1 MANNKLNNNENI
13 LIKVDQN
20 NLIYVDPNSVVVNG
34 EVQARNVKQENL
46 VMYVNLEA
54 DLIPRTVLTSDDKES
69 TMTSVAKGTFNL
81 LKPESGTF
89 DSSWTE
95 SYVGKDN
102 KFLNGT
108 FISSQ
113 KYDESA
119 QAFGIES
126 ITINVKGGNFIPQI
140 NINFIDV
147 RGKTLFESPEN
158 SPYKAFFHL
167 PWPIFYLTVKGYYG
181 KAIRYR
187 LHMTKFTSRFNES
200 NGNFEVNTTFVG
212 STYAFLNEIPLM
224 GILNAPYM
232 YLTENDKPTKYN
244 PKTGTYQ
251 KSVSKTSRGFVLLK
265 SIYEEYVQLG
275 YLPKVFLEKPRT
287 LREVIIIAS
296 TLDRILEREILD
308 QAVDMRVFTGIK
320 EFEKVIENF
329 ESYVTNWG
337 KRHLSTEFF
346 KKGDV
351 NNPTVYYKLASTE
364 NNDLKNIINTN
375 PKKTNTLEYGI
386 KNYIEELKK
395 TKVFA
400 EDLIKNGGADFKKI
414 FLSFGTQIK
423 EIDKYI
429 DAENGIYGVSIG
441 QILGDIHVISNSFL
455 TEKTKVQNKVEQ
467 EMNRII
473 KDKDKGIGFEPTIRN
488 IFGVIMANAEVYIR
502 LLKDV
507 HRKAYE
513 VSKERA
519 ELIGKLSDESTGEA
533 IYPWPEIKKQSS
545 TQKKILAYP
554 RDPELV
560 NKLQSD
566 NPRLWPEI
574 DFLENYHSIATK
586 KLDTLSDKE
595 GGVQNISFV
604 LEGDAETKEN
614 IKVSSLFQLLEYAP
628 YVNKSL
634 APLFYEMW
642 ERAKLI
648 TSMESFN
655 DDVIK
660 ELANIEFENIQKL
673 TKEDFDV
680 IDVLKGTSTQELLRS
695 QLYVTSPFD
704 RYPYYQDQLPTTDY
718 IKNLYVAPYKI
729 EQYGTAK
736 KNIDV
741 KNKFPNLTN
750 QLSNYYLESYRKNI
764 FPYSSDTYLRYV
776 DRVNYGD
783 ENFYFDGLLEV
794 NTIEGLISS
803 NIKKG
808 ESWVESDYVENI
820 FDRKLFIGP
829 NGEGDYILNTPYFHN
844 QLFND
849 SKKSELH
856 GKYSG
861 SAYLLLNSLPFL
873 ELSSMI
879 SGTTRI
885 SSLFKEIGATH
896 YIPYHLM
903 LKWGSIYHRHK
914 KFLLENVDILTGC
927 TTSNTTNA
935 IDGNKFFDID
945 SEIDNVYTTRD
956 LNNTSITE
964 VDVKYSDDIDVGFH
978 PYYQSVFHQIINGY
992 VTYNSNDSTTQFYNN
1007 NINGSLN
1014 YYKRTKSNR
1023 KYWTAFV
1030 NNEINV
1036 PNNTFYTLLPS
1047 DGFNDKGNLLI
1058 DNINDDR
1065 ESNLRLIWKDVSIN
1079 TTGDASYTGKTFAGP
1094 SEYMLTD
1101 NEDTFRDNLFAIDG
1115 DAYRKVY
1122 DLISTFSPS
1131 ILNEFERLFLDFAT
1145 EKISEQTPIKLFSDI
1160 KYDNFQSLLK
1170 SLVTVDSKSD
1180 DPTNVDLLLK
1190 KLKDGQ
1196 VEKLK
1201 TITIDILKDNNLMK
1215 FTMGNPKEIEP
1226 YVWEGFSMVD
1236 KNNKFS
1242 YNQYSE
1248 TQYTLGETID
1258 GVYTPGTKDLL
1269 RLYIGDYPETGT
1281 DFYKQFFIIN
1291 DIELIEDNILQ
1302 FRPLIYVYAGYVNEL
1317 VKKYKKENNDT
1328 LVGFTY
1334 PKKSDFQKYIRD
1346 NIILKTKLGNEVSG
1360 TANRLSLYLTTLTSK
1375 FPTLE
1380 TKNVGQKITWEQGY
1394 NDNPLK
1400 LEQYNYFKLFN
1411 DRWVA
1416 GNSLGQ
1422 RLLVEE
1428 FLYLDKANKDIGGLA
1443 YLTLEKLL
1451 PLIDPKNEKANLYSV
1466 ISMLIQGTGFDMRA
1480 LPAYVNFYGTNY
1492 STKGRVT
1499 ASKKVANNLFGTF
1512 LDVDYQ
1518 ESSPKVVLQYTGPTS
1533 KHLDMKD
1540 VSKDKYFFKDD
1551 SFNIGDPHN
1560 NPLIITIPEVFGN
1573 ADLSQSN
1580 KVVAFEISVGDQHQS
1595 IFKSVQLDQAS
1606 IKNTTESF
1614 IVQENLG
1621 RSETGSAAHQVDIGL
1636 FDIYRQ
1642 SSYTCEVTCMGNVMI
1657 QPTMFFYL
1665 KNIPMFR
1672 GSYWITEVNH
1682 NIRGN
1687 NISTSFK
1694 GVRIPQ
1700 ATLPDPK
1707 DSFLASYRVL
1717 FDSIT
1722 NKAIARQK
1730 EEEGRLKGP
1739 KQYETTL
1746 GTPEGNY
1753 TIDKGDAKKVIA
1765 GEVDVA
1771 EAGMNE
1777 FGVRYNGFNGEKY
1790 IQKVTLNGV
1799 EYLRAIVTIMDG
1811 TNYKIDNTNTMSVLN
1826 YTEKIKVTGSTEDST
1841 TITWKDVK
1849 DNNPKGLYYG
1859 VRFDM
1864 GNVPIKPQGD
1874 QVLKSTVT
1882 FFKPH
1887 ATNKTVGKGITI
1899 EPWVAGNLITPNNIR
1914 GPVIVGPNVNGY
1926 GITLSSE
1933 LARKIGVGE
1942 GDVVYFQMK

>member
-46 VMYVNLEA
+46 VMFVNLEA
-54 DLIPRTVLTSDDKES
+54 DLIPRTILTSDDKQT

-81 LKPESGTF
+81 LKPKSGEF
-89 DSSWTE
+89 DTSWTNA
-95 SYVGKDN
+95 Y
-102 KFLNGT
+102 NGT
-108 FISSQ
+108 DIPLFNQ
-113 KYDESA
+113 TLVLNNKNDTTA
-119 QAFGIES
+119 QSFGIES
-126 ITINVKGGNFIPQI
+126 ITINIKGGNFIPQI
-140 NINFIDV
+140 NINFVDV
-147 RGKTLFESPEN
+147 RGKTLFESPDN

-187 LHMTKFTSRFNES
+187 LHMTKFSSKFNES
-200 NGNFEVNTTFVG
+200 NGNFEVSTTFVG
-212 STYAFLNEIPLM
+212 STYAFLNEIPIM

-232 YLTENDKPTKYN
+232 YLTGNDKPTKYN

-251 KSVSKTSRGFVLLK
+251 KSVSKTSKGFILLK
-265 SIYEEYVQLG
+265 SIYEEYVQKG
-275 YLPKVFLEKPRT
+275 YLPEVFLEKPKT
-287 LREVIIIAS
+287 LREIIVIAG
-296 TLDRILEREILD
+296 TLDKILEREILD

-329 ESYVTNWG
+329 ELYIKNWG
-337 KRHLSTEFF
+337 NKHLSKEYFTVGSGE
-346 KKGDV
+346 
-351 NNPTVYYKLASTE
+351 NAIVYYKLAPE
-364 NNDLKNIINTN
+364 EKNALTN
-375 PKKTNTLEYGI
+375 VTNQNVKVTDTLEKGI
-386 KNYIEELKK
+386 KNFVEELKK
-395 TKVFA
+395 TKFFA
-400 EDLIKNGGADFKKI
+400 EDLVKNGGADFKKI

-423 EIDKYI
+423 
-429 DAENGIYGVSIG
+429 GIKEYYSKNANDSQYGIAIG
-441 QILGDIHVISNSFL
+441 QILGDIHVISNSFVK
-455 TEKTKVQNKVEQ
+455 EKTKVQNKVEQ

-488 IFGVIMANAEVYIR
+488 IFGVILANAEVYVR

-513 VSKERA
+513 VSNERSK
-519 ELIGKLSDESTGEA
+519 LIGKLSDESVGSA

-545 TQKKILAYP
+545 TKQKILAYP

-560 NKLQSD
+560 SKLQSD

-595 GGVQNISFV
+595 GGVQNITFV
-604 LEGDAETKEN
+604 LEGDVETKET
-614 IKVSSLFQLLEYAP
+614 IKVSSLFQLLDYAP

-634 APLFYEMW
+634 GSLFYEMW
-642 ERAKLI
+642 ERAKII
-648 TSMESFN
+648 TSTGSF
-655 DDVIK
+655 DDNVIK
-660 ELANIEFENIQKL
+660 ELALNEFENIEKL

-680 IDVLKGTSTQELLRS
+680 IDVLKDVSTQETLRTY
-695 QLYVTSPFD
+695 LYKTSPFD
-704 RYPYYQDQLPTTDY
+704 RYPYYQDQLPTTEY
-718 IKNLYVAPYKI
+718 IKNLYSAPYKI
-729 EQYGTAK
+729 EQYSGSK
-736 KNIDV
+736 KNVDV
-741 KNKFPNLTN
+741 KNKFPYLTN

-776 DRVNYGD
+776 DRVEYGD
-783 ENFYFDGLLEV
+783 ENFYYDGLLEV
-794 NTIEGLISS
+794 NTVEGLISS
-803 NIKKG
+803 NVKTG
-808 ESWVESDYVENI
+808 ESWVESDYTENI

-844 QLFND
+844 QLFSD
-849 SKKSELH
+849 YKRPELH

-861 SAYLLLNSLPFL
+861 SAFLLLNSLPFL

-903 LKWGSIYHRHK
+903 LKWGSQYHRYK
-914 KFLLENVDILTGC
+914 KYITENVDILTGC
-927 TTSNTTNA
+927 TTSNVTKSIN
-935 IDGNKFFDID
+935 GNNFFDVGSHANYI
-945 SEIDNVYTTRD
+945 YTARD
-956 LNNTSITE
+956 LNNTTVTDE
-964 VDVKYSDDIDVGFH
+964 DVRYSDNVDVGFH
-978 PYYQSVFHQIINGY
+978 PYYQSVFHQIVNGY
-992 VTYNSNDSTTQFYNN
+992 NTYDSSNSLESFYDNN
-1007 NINGSLN
+1007 VDGKIS
-1014 YYKRTKSNR
+1014 YYKRTKSNK

-1030 NNEINV
+1030 NNKISV
-1036 PNNTFYTLLPS
+1036 PTHTYYTILPS

-1065 ESNLRLIWKDVSIN
+1065 QSNLRLIWKDVAIN
-1079 TTGDASYTGKTFAGP
+1079 TKGDASYTGKTFAGP
-1094 SEYMLTD
+1094 GEYILTD

-1115 DAYRKVY
+1115 DVYRKVY
-1122 DLISTFSPS
+1122 DLISTFSPYV
-1131 ILNEFERLFLDFAT
+1131 LDEFERLFLDFAT
-1145 EKISEQTPIKLFSDI
+1145 EKISEQTPIKLFSEI
-1160 KYDNFQSLLK
+1160 KHDNFQSLLK

-1180 DPTNVDLLLK
+1180 DSTNVDLLLK
-1190 KLKDGQ
+1190 KIKDGQ

-1201 TITIDILKDNNLMK
+1201 TVTEEILKDNNLIK

-1226 YVWEGFSMVD
+1226 YVWEGFSKVD

-1242 YNQYSE
+1242 YKEYNGLE
-1248 TQYTLGETID
+1248 NE
-1258 GVYTPGTKDLL
+1258 DLL
-1269 RLYIGDYPETGT
+1269 KLYVGDYPDSGT
-1281 DFYKQFFIIN
+1281 NQYQNFFVVN
-1291 DIELIEDNILQ
+1291 DIEMSEENILQ
-1302 FRPLIYVYAGYVNEL
+1302 FRPLIYIYAGYV
-1317 VKKYKKENNDT
+1317 
-1328 LVGFTY
+1328 
-1334 PKKSDFQKYIRD
+1334 KSGGTNTKNAFQQYIRD
-1346 NIILKTKLGNEVSG
+1346 SIILKNKSGNEVSG
-1360 TANRLSLYLTTLTSK
+1360 SANRLSLFLTTLTSK
-1375 FPTLE
+1375 FPTLTGKAKGE
-1380 TKNVGQKITWEQGY
+1380 KITWEQGY
-1394 NDNPLK
+1394 NDTQLK

-1411 DRWVA
+1411 DRWIA

-1422 RLLVEE
+1422 RLLIEE
-1428 FLYLDKANKDIGGLA
+1428 FLFLDKANKDIGNVA

-1451 PLIDPKNEKANLYSV
+1451 PLIDPKNENANLYSV

-1492 STKGRVT
+1492 SNKGRVT

-1518 ESSPKVVLQYTGPTS
+1518 ESSPKIVLQYTGPTS

-1551 SFNIGDPHN
+1551 SFNIGDPNN

-1580 KVVAFEISVGDQHQS
+1580 KVVAFEISVGDQNQS
-1595 IFKSVQLDQAS
+1595 IFKSVQLDQSS
-1606 IKNTTESF
+1606 IRNTTESF

-1717 FDSIT
+1717 FDTIT
-1722 NKAIARQK
+1722 NKAVARQK
-1730 EEEGRLKGP
+1730 EEESRLEGP

-1753 TIDKGDAKKVIA
+1753 TVDKGGAKKVIA

-1799 EYLRAIVTIMDG
+1799 EYLRAIATIMDSK
-1811 TNYKIDNTNTMSVLN
+1811 NYPIEDTNTMSVLN
-1826 YTEKIKVTGSTEDST
+1826 YTEKIKVTGTTENSTA
-1841 TITWKDVK
+1841 ITWKEVK

-1864 GNVPIKPQGD
+1864 GNVPIRPQGD

-1887 ATNKTVGKGITI
+1887 PTNKTVGNGVSIAPWSVGNTI
-1899 EPWVAGNLITPNNIR
+1899 NPNNIR
-1914 GPVIVGPNVNGY
+1914 GPVMVGPNVNGY

>member
-54 DLIPRTVLTSDDKES
+54 DLIPRTILTSDDKES
-69 TMTSVAKGTFNL
+69 TMTSVSKGTFNL
-81 LKPESGTF
+81 LKPQSGTF
-89 DSSWTE
+89 DTSWTNA
-95 SYVGKDN
+95 Y
-102 KFLNGT
+102 NGT
-108 FISSQ
+108 DIPISNQ
-113 KYDESA
+113 TLVLNNKNDTTA
-119 QAFGIES
+119 QSFGIDS
-126 ITINVKGGNFIPQI
+126 ITINIKGGNFIPQI

-167 PWPIFYLTVKGYYG
+167 PWPIFYLTVKGFYG

-187 LHMTKFTSRFNES
+187 LHMTKFSSRFNES
-200 NGNFEVNTTFVG
+200 NGNFEINTTFVG
-212 STYAFLNEIPLM
+212 STYAFLNEIPIM

-244 PKTGTYQ
+244 PKTSTYQ
-251 KSVSKTSRGFVLLK
+251 KSVSKTSRGYVLLK
-265 SIYEEYVQLG
+265 SIYEEYVQAG
-275 YLPKVFLEKPRT
+275 YLPKIFLEKPKT
-287 LREVIIIAS
+287 LREIIVIAG
-296 TLDRILEREILD
+296 TLDKILEREILD

-329 ESYVTNWG
+329 ELFVANWG
-337 KRHLSTEFF
+337 KKYLSGEFF
-346 KKGDV
+346 KRGNPDD
-351 NNPTVYYKLASTE
+351 PTVYYKLAASE
-364 NNDLKNIINTN
+364 KNGLNNVINKD
-375 PKKTNTLEYGI
+375 PKKTGTLQYGI
-386 KNYIEELKK
+386 KNYVAELKK
-395 TKVFA
+395 VKIFA
-400 EDLIKNGGADFKKI
+400 EDLVKNGGADFKKI

-429 DAENGIYGVSIG
+429 ENDNGQFGITIG
-441 QILGDIHVISNSFL
+441 QILGDIHIISNSFL
-455 TEKTKVQNKVEQ
+455 FEKQKVQKKVEE

-488 IFGVIMANAEVYIR
+488 IFGVIMANAEVYVR

-507 HRKAYE
+507 HRKAYD
-513 VSKERA
+513 VSKERST
-519 ELIGKLSDESTGEA
+519 LIGKLSDESIGSA

-545 TQKKILAYP
+545 TKQKILAYP

-595 GGVQNISFV
+595 GGIQNISFI
-604 LEGDAETKEN
+604 LEGDSETKETV
-614 IKVSSLFQLLEYAP
+614 KVSSLFQLLEYAP

-634 APLFYEMW
+634 GPLFYEIW

-648 TSMESFN
+648 TSIESFDEN
-655 DDVIK
+655 VIK
-660 ELANIEFENIQKL
+660 ELANNEFENIEKL

-680 IDVLKGTSTQELLRS
+680 IDILKGISTQEQLRA
-695 QLYVTSPFD
+695 QLFVTSPFD

-718 IKNLYVAPYKI
+718 IKNLYTKPFKI
-729 EQYGTAK
+729 EQYSTAK

-741 KNKFPNLTN
+741 KSKFTNLTS
-750 QLSNYYLESYRKNI
+750 QLSNYNLESYRKNI

-776 DRVNYGD
+776 DRVEYGD
-783 ENFYFDGLLEV
+783 ENFYYDGLLEV
-794 NTIEGLISS
+794 NTVEGLVSS
-803 NIKKG
+803 TVNKG

-820 FDRKLFIGP
+820 FDRKLFIGQ
-829 NGEGDYILNTPYFHN
+829 NSEGDYILNTPYFHN
-844 QLFND
+844 QLYYD
-849 SKKSELH
+849 YSEKKELH

-873 ELSSMI
+873 ELSSMTL
-879 SGTTRI
+879 GTTRI

-903 LKWGSIYHRHK
+903 LKWGSQYHRYK
-914 KFLLENVDILTGC
+914 KYITENVDILTGC
-927 TTSNTTNA
+927 TTSNVTNS
-935 IDGNKFFDID
+935 IDGNKFFDIG
-945 SEIDNVYTTRD
+945 SNANYIYTARD
-956 LNNTSITE
+956 LNNTTVTDE
-964 VDVKYSDDIDVGFH
+964 DVRYSDGIDVGFH
-978 PYYQSVFHQIINGY
+978 PYYQSVFHQIVNGY
-992 VTYNSNDSTTQFYNN
+992 NTYDSNDSLDSFYDSNLS
-1007 NINGSLN
+1007 GKTC

-1023 KYWTAFV
+1023 KYWTAFT
-1030 NNEINV
+1030 NNKNFV
-1036 PNNTFYTLLPS
+1036 PTNTFYTLLPS

-1058 DNINDDR
+1058 ENINDDR
-1065 ESNLRLIWKDVSIN
+1065 QSNLRLIWKDVTVN
-1079 TTGDASYTGKTFAGP
+1079 TTGDASYTGKTFASP
-1094 SEYMLTD
+1094 SEYILTD
-1101 NEDTFRDNLFAIDG
+1101 NEDTFRDNIFAIDG
-1115 DAYRKVY
+1115 DVYRKVY

-1131 ILNEFERLFLDFAT
+1131 ILNEFETLFLDFAT

-1160 KYDNFQSLLK
+1160 KHDNFQSLLK

-1180 DPTNVDLLLK
+1180 DPTDVDLLLK
-1190 KLKDGQ
+1190 KIKDGQ

-1201 TITIDILKDNNLMK
+1201 TVTQDILKENNLIK
-1215 FTMGNPKEIEP
+1215 FTMGNPKEVEP
-1226 YVWEGFSMVD
+1226 YVWEGFSKVD
-1236 KNNKFS
+1236 KNNKFT
-1242 YNQYSE
+1242 YKQYVELENQ
-1248 TQYTLGETID
+1248 
-1258 GVYTPGTKDLL
+1258 DLIK
-1269 RLYIGDYPETGT
+1269 LYIGDYPDSGT
-1281 DFYKQFFIIN
+1281 NHYENFFVIN
-1291 DIELIEDNILQ
+1291 DIEMTEENILQ
-1302 FRPLIYVYAGYVNEL
+1302 FRPLIYIYAGYVNEL
-1317 VKKYKKENNDT
+1317 VKKYKKENNNT

-1334 PKKSDFQKYIRD
+1334 PKKSDFQQYIKEKV
-1346 NIILKTKLGNEVSG
+1346 ILKNTLGNEVLGSV
-1360 TANRLSLYLTTLTSK
+1360 NRFSLYLTILTSK
-1375 FPTLE
+1375 FPTLVS
-1380 TKNVGQKITWEQGY
+1380 KNVGQKITWEQGY

-1422 RLLVEE
+1422 RLLIEE
-1428 FLYLDKANKDIGGLA
+1428 FLFLDKANKDIGGLA

-1451 PLIDPKNEKANLYSV
+1451 PLIDPKNEKSNLYSV

-1480 LPAYVNFYGTNY
+1480 LPAYVNFYGANY
-1492 STKGRVT
+1492 STKGKIT

-1518 ESSPKVVLQYTGPTS
+1518 ESSPKIVLQYTGPTS

-1551 SFNIGDPHN
+1551 SFNIGDPNN

-1606 IKNTTESF
+1606 IRNTTESF

-1621 RSETGSAAHQVDIGL
+1621 RSETGSAAQQVDIGL

-1687 NISTSFK
+1687 NITTTFK

-1717 FDSIT
+1717 FDTIT
-1722 NKAIARQK
+1722 NKAVARQK
-1730 EEEGRLKGP
+1730 EEESRLKGP

-1765 GEVDVA
+1765 NEVDVA

-1799 EYLRAIVTIMDG
+1799 EYLRAVATIMDG
-1811 TNYKIDNTNTMSVLN
+1811 KIYKIDDTNTMSVLN
-1826 YTEKIKVTGSTEDST
+1826 YTEKIEVSGITEDSR

-1874 QVLKSTVT
+1874 QVLKSTIT

-1887 ATNKTVGKGITI
+1887 PTNNTVGNGVSIP
-1899 EPWVAGNLITPNNIR
+1899 PWKSDDIINSKNIR

-1942 GDVVYFQMK
+1942 GDVVYFQMN

>member
-54 DLIPRTVLTSDDKES
+54 DLIPRTVLTSDDKQT

-81 LKPESGTF
+81 LKPQSGEY

-95 SYVGKDN
+95 SYVGKDS
-102 KFLNGT
+102 KFFNGT
-108 FISSQ
+108 FINSQ

-126 ITINVKGGNFIPQI
+126 ITINIKGGNFIPQI
-140 NINFIDV
+140 NINFVDV

-167 PWPIFYLTVKGYYG
+167 PWPIFYLTVKGFYG

-187 LHMTKFTSRFNES
+187 LHMTKFSSRFNES
-200 NGNFEVNTTFVG
+200 NGNFEINTTFVG

-275 YLPKVFLEKPRT
+275 YLPKVFLEKPKT
-287 LREVIIIAS
+287 LREIIVIAS

-320 EFEKVIENF
+320 EFEKIIENF
-329 ESYVTNWG
+329 ETFVTNWG
-337 KRHLSTEFF
+337 KLHLSKEFF
-346 KKGDV
+346 KKGTAE
-351 NNPTVYYKLASTE
+351 NPTVYYKLAPSE
-364 NNDLKNIINTN
+364 KNELTHVINEN
-375 PKKTNTLEYGI
+375 PKKTNTLQYGI
-386 KNYIEELKK
+386 KNYVAELKK

-429 DAENGIYGVSIG
+429 DTENGIYGVSIG
-441 QILGDIHVISNSFL
+441 GILGDIHVISNSFL

-513 VSKERA
+513 VSNERA
-519 ELIGKLSDESTGEA
+519 KLIGKLSDESTGEA

-545 TQKKILAYP
+545 TKQKILAYP

-566 NPRLWPEI
+566 DPRLWPEI

-614 IKVSSLFQLLEYAP
+614 IKVSSIFQLLEYAP

-634 APLFYEMW
+634 APLFYEIW

-648 TSMESFN
+648 TSMESF
-655 DDVIK
+655 DDNVIK
-660 ELANIEFENIQKL
+660 ELATIEFENIQKL

-680 IDVLKGTSTQELLRS
+680 IDVLKGISTQELLRG

-718 IKNLYVAPYKI
+718 IKNLYVTPYKI
-729 EQYGTAK
+729 EQYSTTK

-741 KNKFPNLTN
+741 KNKFSHLTK
-750 QLSNYYLESYRKNI
+750 QLSNYSLESYRKNI

-783 ENFYFDGLLEV
+783 ENFYYDGLLEV
-794 NTIEGLISS
+794 NTVEGLVSS
-803 NIKKG
+803 NVKNG
-808 ESWVESDYVENI
+808 TSWVELDYVENI

-844 QLFND
+844 QLFYD
-849 SKKSELH
+849 CKKSELH

-927 TTSNTTNA
+927 TTSNITNP
-935 IDGNKFFDID
+935 IDGNKFFDIG
-945 SEIDNVYTTRD
+945 SHANYVYTARD
-956 LNNTSITE
+956 LNNTTVTDE
-964 VDVKYSDDIDVGFH
+964 DVRYSDGIDVGFH
-978 PYYQSVFHQIINGY
+978 PYYQSVFHNIINGY
-992 VTYNSNDSTTQFYNN
+992 NTYDSNDSLQSFYDKNVDGK
-1007 NINGSLN
+1007 IS

-1030 NNEINV
+1030 NNKISV
-1036 PNNTFYTLLPS
+1036 PNNTYYTLLPS

-1058 DNINDDR
+1058 DNITDDR
-1065 ESNLRLIWKDVSIN
+1065 QSNLRLIWKDVTIN
-1079 TTGDASYTGKTFAGP
+1079 TTGDVSYTGKTFAGP
-1094 SEYMLTD
+1094 SEYILTD
-1101 NEDTFRDNLFAIDG
+1101 NEDTFRDNIFAIDG
-1115 DAYRKVY
+1115 DVYRKVY

-1131 ILNEFERLFLDFAT
+1131 ILNEFETLFLDFAT

-1160 KYDNFQSLLK
+1160 KHDNFQSLLK

-1180 DPTNVDLLLK
+1180 DPTNIDLLLK
-1190 KLKDGQ
+1190 KIKDGQ

-1201 TITIDILKDNNLMK
+1201 TVTQDILKDNNLMK

-1226 YVWEGFSMVD
+1226 YVWEGFSKID
-1236 KNNKFS
+1236 KNSKFK
-1242 YNQYSE
+1242 YNQYNGLDN
-1248 TQYTLGETID
+1248 Q
-1258 GVYTPGTKDLL
+1258 DLIK
-1269 RLYIGDYPETGT
+1269 LYIGDYPDSGT
-1281 DFYKQFFIIN
+1281 NHYENFFVIN
-1291 DIELIEDNILQ
+1291 DIEMSEENILQ
-1302 FRPLIYVYAGYVNEL
+1302 FRPLIYIFAGYIKSGGTNT
-1317 VKKYKKENNDT
+1317 KEA
-1328 LVGFTY
+1328 
-1334 PKKSDFQKYIRD
+1334 FQSYIRE
-1346 NIILKTKLGNEVSG
+1346 NVILKNTLGNEVSG
-1360 TANRLSLYLTTLTSK
+1360 SANRLSLYLTTLTSK
-1375 FPTLE
+1375 FPSLE

-1400 LEQYNYFKLFN
+1400 LEQYNHFKLFN

-1443 YLTLEKLL
+1443 YLTLDKLL

-1518 ESSPKVVLQYTGPTS
+1518 ESSPKVVLQYSGPTS

-1580 KVVAFEISVGDQHQS
+1580 KVVAFEISVGDQNQS
-1595 IFKSVQLDQAS
+1595 IFKSVQLDQSS
-1606 IKNTTESF
+1606 IRNTTESF

-1665 KNIPMFR
+1665 KNIPLFR
-1672 GSYWITEVNH
+1672 GSYWITEVDH

-1687 NISTSFK
+1687 NIMTSFK
-1694 GVRIPQ
+1694 GVRIPH
-1700 ATLPDPK
+1700 ASLPDPK

-1717 FDSIT
+1717 FESIT

-1730 EEEGRLKGP
+1730 EEESRLKGP

-1753 TIDKGDAKKVIA
+1753 TIDKGDVKKVIA

-1799 EYLRAIVTIMDG
+1799 EYFRAVVTIMDG
-1811 TNYKIDNTNTMSVLN
+1811 ANYKIDNTNTMSVLN
-1826 YTEKIKVTGSTEDST
+1826 YTEKIKVTGTTEDST

-1849 DNNPKGLYYG
+1849 DHNPKGLLYG
-1859 VRFDM
+1859 IRFDM
-1864 GNVPIKPQGD
+1864 GNVPVKPQGD

-1887 ATNKTVGKGITI
+1887 ATNKTVSKGVSIDPWQVGDTI
-1899 EPWVAGNLITPNNIR
+1899 NADNIR

-1926 GITLSSE
+1926 GVTLSSE